1 MILKA
6 LVGPVSDLAGQWM
19 KQRSE
24 KGQAKHKAKME
35 VIKNTANWESSMADA
50 SKDSW
55 KDEFWT
61 VVLAL
66 PVFAI
71 TYAIVVDD
79 PMILD
84 RVSYAFEVLG
94 ELPEWYQYLLFLCVS
109 AAFGVRGAKGLMN
122 MRKK

>member
-35 VIKNTANWESSMADA
+35 VIKNTANWEASMADA
-50 SKDSW
+50 SK
-55 KDEFWT
+55 
-61 VVLAL
+61 
-66 PVFAI
+66 
-71 TYAIVVDD
+71 DD